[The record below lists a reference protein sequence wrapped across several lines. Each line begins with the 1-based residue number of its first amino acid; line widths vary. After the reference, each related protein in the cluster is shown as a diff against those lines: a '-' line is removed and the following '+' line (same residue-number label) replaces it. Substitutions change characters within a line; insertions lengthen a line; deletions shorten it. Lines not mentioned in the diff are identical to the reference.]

1 MKVVQFRVRNV
12 AIGALALLAV
22 TAFWHINREFPE
34 KVKLKHRSD
43 ASKSFDHKYA
53 EVVKKSDHHA
63 AGVLKRPDE
72 MPPVL
77 PRPLGDA
84 ITEGQGGK
92 SVKLTEEEKKSD
104 KYKKIVDR
112 FMVNHLASERISL
125 HRTVGE
131 HRHKHC
137 VALANKGYR
146 YDQLPTTSVIVTFY
160 NEGWTTLLRTIYSI
174 LHTSPEV
181 LLKEII
187 LIDDDSDKVEFP
199 RLGKEL
205 EDIVASMPRVRLIR
219 TKEREGLVR
228 ARLLG
233 AELASGEVLT
243 FLDCHIECNDGWLEP
258 LLQRI
263 AEDDSVVAVPIIS
276 TIAWQDFGFH
286 HSSTSIEPQIGGFD
300 WRLTFQWHSIPEE
313 IKAKRK
319 ADTDPVP
326 TPTMAGGLFA
336 VSRQY
341 FRSIGSYDTGMEVWG
356 GENLEM
362 SFRVWMCGGSLE
374 IIPCSIVGHVFPK
387 TAPYERKSFT
397 PNTVRAVEVWLD
409 DYKRHFYARN
419 PLSKD
424 EKYGDISERVNLRNG
439 LQCKSFQWYLENIY
453 PDLPV
458 PEDTPGQF
466 GALHNKG
473 SPSRCLD
480 YNPPENDLTHGV
492 VGTFGCHGQGGNQF
506 FEFNSKGHLRYTSQ
520 FELCIA
526 KKDDNSG
533 EIAAVM
539 CNGKNVNPPARA
551 IWIKIPQTDG
561 KTFQL
566 KNKSNGLCI
575 ATEKTTGNPKIV
587 FEACK
592 STSRYQQWYFQE

>member
-1 MKVVQFRVRNV
+1 MV
-12 AIGALALLAV
+12 AIQQ
-22 TAFWHINREFPE
+22 
-34 KVKLKHRSD
+34 VKHSPPGL
-43 ASKSFDHKYA
+43 
-53 EVVKKSDHHA
+53 
-63 AGVLKRPDE
+63 LKRPDE

-77 PRPLGDA
+77 PRPLADPIQA
-84 ITEGQGGK
+84 GQKGK
-92 SVKLTEEEKKSD
+92 GVKLTKEEKESPEHQ
-104 KYKKIVDR
+104 KIVDR
-112 FMVNHLASERISL
+112 FMVNHMASERISL

-137 VALANKGYR
+137 VDIANKGYR
-146 YDQLPTTSVIVTFY
+146 YDLLPTTSVIVTFY
-160 NEGWTTLLRTIYSI
+160 NEGWTTLLRTIYSV

-187 LIDDDSDKVEFP
+187 LIDDNSDKEEFP
-199 RLGKEL
+199 RLGDEL
-205 EDIVASMPRVRLIR
+205 EQIVATMPRVRLIR
-219 TKEREGLVR
+219 TKQREGLVR

-233 AELASGEVLT
+233 AEVALGEVLT
-243 FLDCHIECNDGWLEP
+243 FLDCHVECNDGWLEP
-258 LLQRI
+258 LLKRI
-263 AEDDSVVAVPIIS
+263 ADKDSVVAVPIIATVS
-276 TIAWQDFGFH
+276 WQDFAFH
-286 HSSTSIEPQIGGFD
+286 HSSYSIEPQIGGFD
-300 WRLTFQWHSIPEE
+300 WRMTFQWHSIPAAV
-313 IKAKRK
+313 KALRS

-341 FRSIGSYDTGMEVWG
+341 FRSIGAYDTGMEVWG

-409 DYKRHFYARN
+409 EYKTHFYARN
-419 PLSKD
+419 PPSRNED
-424 EKYGDISERVNLRNG
+424 YGDISDRVRLRQS
-439 LQCKSFQWYLENIY
+439 LQCKPFSWYLENIY

-458 PEDTPGQF
+458 PEDIEGQF

-480 YNPPENDLTHGV
+480 YNPPENDLTHGT

-526 KKDDNSG
+526 KKDDDSDELG
-533 EIAAVM
+533 AVM
-539 CNGKNVNPPARA
+539 CNTNSMVVPARA
-551 IWIKIPQTDG
+551 TWVKMPQQDG
-561 KTFQL
+561 KTFQI

-575 ATEKTTGNPKIV
+575 ATEKNVQGNPKIV
-587 FEACK
+587 FEACHD
-592 STSRYQQWYFQE
+592 SSRYQQWYFQP